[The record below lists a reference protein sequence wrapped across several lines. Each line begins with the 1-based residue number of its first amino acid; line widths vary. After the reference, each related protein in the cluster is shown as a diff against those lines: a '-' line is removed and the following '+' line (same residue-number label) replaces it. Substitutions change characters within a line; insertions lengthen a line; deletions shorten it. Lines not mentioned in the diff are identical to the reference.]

1 MMAAGHLPGLLTR
14 IGLRVILR
22 DAAAEKMTVRRS
34 DEQQSTGP
42 QENAAWT
49 ETCTNARVL
58 MAEIANRNSFLRKL
72 PVLFFILVVL
82 TGIRPGYTAEQGIEQ
97 LREAALQGDTTAQ
110 FNLGH
115 QYYNGEGVPQD
126 YREAVKWFRMAAE
139 QGHAKAQSGLG
150 FMYHNGKGVPQDY
163 REAVKWFRMAAEQG
177 LDGAQF
183 TLGAM
188 YATGEGVPEDYVM
201 AYAWANLSAAKG
213 TKEAKDVKDLL
224 RPKMTAEQVAEAQ
237 KLSIE
242 LLRRIESL
250 KSQGQ

>member
-1 MMAAGHLPGLLTR
+1 MPE
-14 IGLRVILR
+14 
-22 DAAAEKMTVRRS
+22 DDS
-34 DEQQSTGP
+34 
-42 QENAAWT
+42 
-49 ETCTNARVL
+49 
-58 MAEIANRNSFLRKL
+58 
-72 PVLFFILVVL
+72 
-82 TGIRPGYTAEQGIEQ
+82 
-97 LREAALQGDTTAQ
+97 
-110 FNLGH
+110 
-115 QYYNGEGVPQD
+115 
-126 YREAVKWFRMAAE
+126 EAVKWFRKAAE
-139 QGHAKAQSGLG
+139 QGIANAQFALG
-150 FMYHNGKGVPQDY
+150 VMYERGEGVPENDS
-163 REAVKWFRMAAEQG
+163 EAVKWYRKAAEQG
-177 LDGAQF
+177 DASAQF